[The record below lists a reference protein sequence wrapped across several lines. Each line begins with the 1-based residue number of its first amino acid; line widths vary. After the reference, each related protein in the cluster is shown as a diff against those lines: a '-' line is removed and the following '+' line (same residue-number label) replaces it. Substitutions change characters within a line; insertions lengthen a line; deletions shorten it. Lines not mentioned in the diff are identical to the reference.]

1 MAAVWDLI
9 GVLSPF
15 MADIP
20 AEMLI
25 AFFAVSM
32 IVIVFLVKFI
42 GYFRIVLDIASFAFP
57 NAFVTAT
64 GNPFL
69 CDDNLSRLG
78 AARNIPEILE
88 ELRHAGLEI
97 SIGGDASVDEVER
110 SIEMRYLSE
119 CDLVA
124 GMAPDSVKPFFST
137 LCMIEEAEMVKRS
150 IRAHH
155 AGISKQETA
164 QRLSPVGAITADL
177 VDKMADAHSVD
188 DLVYLL
194 SVTAYGPPL
203 AGALHEYHDVHSPLV
218 FDLALDAF
226 VIKQLS
232 DSLLF
237 IDSTQ
242 MPPLA
247 ESMEALKDITNV
259 KILLRAKRDGL
270 EAEAIER
277 HLLRPGGNISS
288 AELKRMAESGSIPE
302 MIGSMAES
310 KLRDLLD
317 DQIADYTRTASLGG
331 FEHVLDEYL
340 LERAD
345 TVGLVYR
352 YGPGPLIEFLIAR
365 KFEIR
370 NVRIVMQ
377 AIAADIPPERMKH
390 RIVSEAVLA

>member
-1 MAAVWDLI
+1 MAAVQDFI
-9 GVLSPF
+9 SILSPF
-15 MADIP
+15 MAEISADV
-20 AEMLI
+20 LI
-25 AFFAVSM
+25 AFFGIFM
-32 IVIVFLVKFI
+32 LVIVFLVKFI
-42 GYFRIVLDIASFAFP
+42 GYFRTVSDIASFAYP

-69 CDDNLSRLG
+69 RDDYLNRLG

-88 ELRHAGLEI
+88 ELRHGGLEI
-97 SIGGDASVDEVER
+97 TVGGDASLDEVER
-110 SIEMRYLSE
+110 SIEMLYLLE

-137 LCMIEEAEMVKRS
+137 LCMIEEAEMVKRA

-164 QRLSPVGAITADL
+164 QRLSPVGAITAEL
-177 VDKMADAHSVD
+177 AGRMADAHSVD

-194 SVTAYGPPL
+194 SVTAYGLPL

-226 VIKQLS
+226 VLKQLS
-232 DSLLF
+232 ASLLF
-237 IDSTQ
+237 IDATQ

-247 ESMEALKDITNV
+247 ESMEAFTDITNL

-277 HLLRPGGNISS
+277 HLLLPGGIIST

-302 MIGSMAES
+302 MIGFMAES
-310 KLRDLLD
+310 KLKDLLD
-317 DQIADYTRTASLGG
+317 GQIADHTRTESLGG

-352 YGPGPLIEFLIAR
+352 FGPGPLIEFLIAR

-370 NVRIVMQ
+370 NVRIFMQ
-377 AIAADIPPERMKH
+377 AIAANIPTDRMEH
-390 RIVSEAVLA
+390 RIIRQAVSA